1 LIQFSN
7 KIVILVK
14 MKNTNNA
21 NNTNNTNNANTI
33 ESFKANITEFFD
45 GIRHNNAR
53 VIYTILLILV
63 LCLKMI
69 E

>member
-1 LIQFSN
+1 
-7 KIVILVK
+7 

-21 NNTNNTNNANTI
+21 NNANNTNNANTI

-53 VIYTILLILV
+53 VIYSILFVLV